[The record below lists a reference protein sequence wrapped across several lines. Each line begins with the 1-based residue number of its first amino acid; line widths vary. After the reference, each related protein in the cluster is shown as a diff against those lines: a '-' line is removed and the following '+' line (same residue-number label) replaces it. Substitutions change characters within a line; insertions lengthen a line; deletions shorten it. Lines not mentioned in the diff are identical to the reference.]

1 MFKLVIKGCWGF
13 VVIEF
18 FDKKFSMYRSDGTC
32 IVEGLQLKSNGQI
45 EGNIHPNES
54 FWRYEDNQLLFLNLQ
69 QQITT
74 HFHTKISHKGCLIFF
89 GSFSQ
94 DTDKKNDHIL
104 IEVIKSKPVL
114 SSITE
119 VAPENRDEALTCEI
133 KQLSFIL
140 NELKENIHFTNFNID
155 HIKNRMDVFDNNI
168 HYISRKLPV
177 SHQQI
182 KVVFLVHH
190 ITSFDSIRGIYQKM
204 VNDPIFEPI
213 LASIPKRFKGEY
225 GFSDGDDVHNFFEEE
240 NLPHIRFQLSNISYA
255 SYLLK
260 MITPDIVFRQSPWDH
275 DVPDPFSSRNLS
287 FTRVCYVPY
296 YGFNLVEMCADHNED
311 GHADQEFHRICW
323 RIYCENE
330 ETFLNMKKASIR
342 GGDNM
347 RLSGHPKLDM
357 IKNYVNQPEWPIKSE
372 KRKFRLIWA
381 AHHSIGVLG
390 GINFGTFNYVY
401 NDMLAWAKEDQDIE
415 IIFRPHP
422 VLFSVLGIQGVM
434 TPDQIKGFFDA
445 WNALPNTYISTE
457 GKYGPSFAAS
467 DALLTDG
474 ISFLIEYQLFE
485 KKPLL
490 FLERKNHA
498 PFNATGKL
506 VESGTYKV
514 NTIAEARKF
523 IDEYRQNKADPKASQ
538 RQAIV
543 RELMPFAGQAA
554 DIIVNDIKNSLRV
567 HE

>member
-1 MFKLVIKGCWGF
+1 M
-13 VVIEF
+13 IEF

>member
-1 MFKLVIKGCWGF
+1 M
-13 VVIEF
+13 IEF

-45 EGNIHPNES
+45 KGNTHPNES

-74 HFHTKISHKGCLIFF
+74 RFHTKISHKDCSIFF

-94 DTDKKNDHIL
+94 DIDKRIDHIL
-104 IEVIKSKPVL
+104 IEVIKSKLVL

-119 VAPENRDEALTCEI
+119 VSSENRNEALTYEI
-133 KQLSFIL
+133 KQLSSIL
-140 NELKENIHFTNFNID
+140 NDLKESIHFTNFNID
-155 HIKNRMDVFDNNI
+155 HIKNRMDVFDNDI
-168 HYISRKLPV
+168 YYISRKLPV
-177 SHQQI
+177 SHRQI
-182 KVVFLVHH
+182 KVVFLIHY
-190 ITSFDSIRGIYQKM
+190 IASFDSIRGIYQKM
-204 VNDPIFEPI
+204 VNDQDFEPI
-213 LASIPKRFKGEY
+213 LASLPNRFKGEY
-225 GFSDGDDVHNFFEEE
+225 GFSDDDAVHNFLEKE

-287 FTRVCYVPY
+287 FTRICYVPY
-296 YGFNLVEMCADHNED
+296 YGFNIIEMYADHNED

-330 ETFLNMKKASIR
+330 ATFRDMKKASIR

-347 RLSGHPKLDM
+347 RLAGHPKLDM

-381 AHHSIGVLG
+381 AHHSIGALG

-401 NDMLAWAKEDQDIE
+401 KDMLAWAKEDQDIE

-422 VLFSVLGIQGVM
+422 VLFSVLGIQGAM

-474 ISFLIEYQLFE
+474 VSFLIEYQLFE

-523 IDEYRQNKADPKASQ
+523 IDEYRQNKTDPKASQ
-538 RQAIV
+538 RQAVV

>member
-1 MFKLVIKGCWGF
+1 
-13 VVIEF
+13 
-18 FDKKFSMYRSDGTC
+18 MYRSDGTC

>member
-1 MFKLVIKGCWGF
+1 M
-13 VVIEF
+13 IEF
-18 FDKKFSMYRSDGTC
+18 FNKKFSMYRSDGTHV
-32 IVEGLQLKSNGQI
+32 IEGLQLKSNGQI
-45 EGNIHPNES
+45 QGNIHPNES
-54 FWRYEDNQLLFLNLQ
+54 FWKYEDNQLLFLNPLQ
-69 QQITT
+69 KITT
-74 HFHTKISHKGCLIFF
+74 RFHTKLSHKGCLIFF
-89 GSFSQ
+89 GSYSPSG
-94 DTDKKNDHIL
+94 DKKIDHIL
-104 IEVIKSKPVL
+104 IEMIKTQPVL
-114 SSITE
+114 SSIAE
-119 VAPENRDEALTCEI
+119 VAPENRNEALAREI
-133 KQLSFIL
+133 KQLSSIL
-140 NELKENIHFTNFNID
+140 SDLKEGVQFSNSNID
-155 HIKNRMDVFDNNI
+155 HIKNRMVAFDDNI
-168 HYISRKLPV
+168 NYISRRIPV
-177 SHQQI
+177 SYQQI

-190 ITSFDSIRGIYQKM
+190 IASFDSIRGIYQKM
-204 VNDPIFEPI
+204 VSDPAFEPI
-213 LASIPKRFKGEY
+213 LASVPKRFKGEY
-225 GFSDGDDVHNFFEEE
+225 GFSGEDEVHKFLEKE
-240 NLPHIRFQLSNISYA
+240 NLPHIRFQLSNISQA

-275 DVPDPFSSRNLS
+275 DIPGPFHSKNLS

-296 YGFNLVEMCADHNED
+296 YGFNLVEMYADHNED

-330 ETFLNMKKASIR
+330 ATLRNMKKASIR

-381 AHHSIGVLG
+381 AHHSIGALG

-401 NDMLAWAKEDQDIE
+401 KDMLAWAKEDQDIE

-422 VLFSVLGIQGVM
+422 VLFSVLGIQGAM

-474 ISFLIEYQLFE
+474 VSFLIEYQLFE

-538 RQAIV
+538 RQAVV